1 MSKHTHPKDRAQRRQ
16 LQREHMNGHPHKES
30 KRYIAEALKEKEF
43 DYELKSHLG
52 KILPYGNVEE
62 HP

>member
-1 MSKHTHPKDRAQRRQ
+1 MRHPKDRAQRRR
-16 LQREHMNGHPHKES
+16 LKLEHTNGYTHKES
-30 KRYIAEALKEKEF
+30 KRYITEALKEKEF